1 MSVCERREEPE
12 NGSPNGRAT
21 RALCDR
27 FKMESVGSA
36 KMLIGTDVNELC
48 ERSRVVSAVKSA
60 KVSGRAQ
67 ILF

>member
-1 MSVCERREEPE
+1 VPVRDRREEAE
-12 NGSPNGRAT
+12 NGSPNGRAA

-36 KMLIGTDVNELC
+36 KILIGTDVNELC
-48 ERSRVVSAVKSA
+48 ERSRLVSAVKSA
-60 KVSGRAQ
+60 KVPGRAQ